1 MSCSI
6 GSLQLPSRL
15 VCTAAGEGMC
25 DGRFHATPRLV
36 ERYRELGKAGVIGL
50 LITGHAFVC
59 PEGRR
64 REAQISAADDDGIPA
79 LTEVATAAK
88 ADGSRIFLQLSH
100 GGLCCEPELTGMPSL
115 GPSAAAHAPEYAGRA
130 MTTEEVQRV
139 PELFA
144 RAARRAQL
152 AGFDGV
158 ELHMAHGFLFSEF
171 LSPFFNKR
179 EDEYGGSQENRTR
192 LAVQTIMAVHD
203 TCGRDFPVIAKINS
217 GDGVEGGMTLEMA
230 LHSARMMQ
238 QAGLDG
244 LEISGG
250 FCFQKKQSDTPMKP
264 VSLKSGA
271 GIGYFREAARRFH
284 KEFSIPVI
292 MVGGIRTFDFAEDIL
307 TRGEADMVGMC
318 RPLIREPS
326 LARRWYRGETVSSD
340 CLSCNAC
347 VKLSRT
353 SAGLCCPVK
362 KAGC

>member
-1 MSCSI
+1 MNRLWMSCSM

-64 REAQISAADDDGIPA
+64 REAQISAADDDVIPA

-100 GGLCCEPELTGMPSL
+100 GGLCCEPELTGLPSL

-192 LAVQTIMAVHD
+192 LAVQTIVAVHD

-217 GDGVEGGMTLEMA
+217 EDGVEGGMTLEMA
-230 LHSARMMQ
+230 LLSARMMQ

-250 FCFQKKQSDTPMKP
+250 FCFQKKQYPAAFAVM
-264 VSLKSGA
+264 GHH
-271 GIGYFREAARRFH
+271 GGREAARRFH
-284 KEFSIPVI
+284 EELSIPVI

-307 TRGEADMVGMC
+307 ARGEADMVGLC

-326 LARRWYRGETVSSD
+326 LGRRWHRGETVPSD

-353 SAGLCCPVK
+353 SAGLSCPVK
-362 KAGC
+362 KAGR